1 MVSVTGAPPRVESC
15 LVSLVLPVAAG
26 AAHGICCQFGV
37 LETANVALLCRD
49 RLETCNLYELEIRKK
64 EHESVIVFLLMS
76 LYWAIPFLL
85 ILLHMLCCS
94 HRWLKIK
101 FRAPL
106 SLYRYLA

>member
-1 MVSVTGAPPRVESC
+1 MSVTGAPPRVESC

-64 EHESVIVFLLMS
+64 EHESVIVF
-76 LYWAIPFLL
+76 FTDVF
-85 ILLHMLCCS
+85 ILGHSVPAYTVTHVVLFS
-94 HRWLKIK
+94 PVAKN
-101 FRAPL
+101 
-106 SLYRYLA
+106 